1 MRRCQ
6 AKFRRDERIGDS
18 VKNSLFLTAV
28 AVVVALT
35 ASLSAQAAPSPAKK
49 KPAPVKPV
57 KNGEASQP
65 TGGGTPGGGG
75 GSGGDSGGGGG
86 IARWQI
92 IDCWSMRRV
101 ADEPSSIHE
110 S

>member
-1 MRRCQ
+1 MG
-6 AKFRRDERIGDS
+6 EG
-18 VKNSLFLTAV
+18 
-28 AVVVALT
+28 AL
-35 ASLSAQAAPSPAKK
+35 
-49 KPAPVKPV
+49 
-57 KNGEASQP
+57 GR
-65 TGGGTPGGGG
+65 GGGRGGGG
-75 GSGGDSGGGGG
+75 GSGGGGGNGGDSGGGGG